1 MKHRFR
7 VTLEEHDEFFS
18 VKVVSALRKQV
29 RLVSPVGD
37 MRNPATRKTALIRV
51 LGDVGTVL
59 GLQSFPSAMI
69 TEETNG
75 HSPHQ

>member
-18 VKVVSALRKQV
+18 VKISTPLKKQV

-37 MRNPATRKTALIRV
+37 MRNPVTRKASLVRV
-51 LGDVGTVL
+51 LGDIGAVIGF
-59 GLQSFPSAMI
+59 QSFPSAMM
-69 TEETNG
+69 TEGEN
-75 HSPHQ
+75 SN